1 MALPTSPADS
11 WMQSLD
17 LPSQLFG
24 TGRNDYDLYEENGEF
39 VLSIDMPGFEPDEI
53 QVNWYDG
60 RLNVAAE
67 HEDDRRGQKKTYHR
81 TFRFPKEIEDG
92 DIAASYSNGVL
103 EVTLPAVSNVTTRG
117 KEIPI
122 DA

>member
-1 MALPTSPADS
+1 
-11 WMQSLD
+11 MQSLD

-24 TGRNDYDLYEENGEF
+24 TGGNDYDLYEEDGEF

-53 QVNWYDG
+53 QVNWYDR

-67 HEDDRRGQKKTYHR
+67 HEDDRRGHKKTYHR
-81 TFRFPKEIEDG
+81 TFRFPKEVEDE
-92 DIAASYSNGVL
+92 DITAEYSNGVL
-103 EVTLPAVSNVTTRG
+103 EVTLPAVADVTTRG

-122 DA
+122 DT